1 MSTTESSPFQLTT
14 RTDYGDIIDSEFLRL
29 LFAER
34 LMFIRGSGWISRHT
48 LEHLPGEVLASVTY
62 HAAAREES
70 LVRLDGAVVHAILAD
85 HALGVR
91 IAAADAAGAEA
102 ALERLRRALPEAHGE
117 DQEVPVRF
125 WWWDHG
131 AQQMAQMI
139 PGNAWTD
146 VEVNYGS
153 QSATPLQALMSWP
166 DAPPPGGRLLLW
178 HGAPGTGKTT
188 AIRTL
193 AWEWRSW
200 SEFQFITDPEL
211 FLSNPSYLLQ
221 AISRAR
227 RSTGGPANRW
237 KVLVLEDAGEYLAPD
252 AKHQAGQALSRLLN
266 VCDGVVGQ
274 ATRSLILVTT
284 NEPVHVLH
292 PALSRP
298 GRCLAQIEFGALA
311 DSEIER
317 WCRRCGVDAP
327 RATRATLAEL
337 YAHAE
342 GRATRGRRPEFGFAA
357 VA

>member
-1 MSTTESSPFQLTT
+1 MPIDLGPSPVQLTSDAEY
-14 RTDYGDIIDSEFLRL
+14 RDIVDCEFLRL

-34 LMFIRGSGWISRHT
+34 LMIVRGSSWITRQT
-48 LEHLPGEVLASVTY
+48 LDLLPGEVLASVSY
-62 HAAAREES
+62 SSSAREES
-70 LVRLDGAVVHAILAD
+70 LVRVDGALIHAMLSG
-85 HALGVR
+85 HALAVR
-91 IAAADAAGAEA
+91 VAAADEDAVHA
-102 ALERLRRALPEAHGE
+102 ALETLRLALPEVRGA
-117 DQEVPVRF
+117 DQEIPVRF

-131 AQQMAQMI
+131 AREMAQMLPA
-139 PGNAWTD
+139 PGWRD
-146 VEVNYGS
+146 VELNY
-153 QSATPLQALMSWP
+153 ATDPASELDALMSWP
-166 DAPPPGGRLLLW
+166 EGPPSGGRLLLW
-178 HGAPGTGKTT
+178 HGEPGTGKTT

-193 AWEWRSW
+193 AWEWRAW
-200 SEFQFITDPEL
+200 TEFQFITDPEQ

-227 RSTGGPANRW
+227 HPTGAPANRW

-317 WCRRCGVDAP
+317 WCQRCGVDAP

-342 GRATRGRRPEFGFAA
+342 GRATYGRRPEFGFAA
-357 VA
+357 T